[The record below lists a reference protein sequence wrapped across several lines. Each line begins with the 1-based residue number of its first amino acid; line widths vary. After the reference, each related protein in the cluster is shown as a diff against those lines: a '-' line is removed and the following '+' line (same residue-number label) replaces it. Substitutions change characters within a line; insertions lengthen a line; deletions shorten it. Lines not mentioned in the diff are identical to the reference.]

1 MNFKNGNELEKC
13 CIESGKPIAQV
24 CIEREMTLFGRSEA
38 SIRNEM
44 HRNYEVMQ
52 QAVHRARTE
61 SLRSM
66 GGLIGGEAIKLQS
79 RIDAGPT
86 VCGTLMSKAIGAAMG
101 VMETNASMG
110 LIVAAPT
117 AGSCGI
123 IPGSILTTAEYYGW
137 SEDQVLDALFVA
149 GAIGLIITRNATVSG
164 AEGGCQAET
173 GAAAA
178 MAAAGIVSV
187 LGGTPRQT
195 LDAAATALKNV
206 MGLVCDPIAGLVE
219 SPCQKRN
226 ALGTANALVS
236 AEITLAGIPSIIPFD
251 EVVEAMYKVG
261 KRIPVELRETALGGI
276 ATTPTGC
283 IICNR
288 IYQ

>member
-1 MNFKNGNELEKC
+1 MNFKNGIELETLC
-13 CIESGKPIAQV
+13 AESGKSIAQI
-24 CIEREMTLFGRSEA
+24 CIEREMALFGQSA
-38 SIRNEM
+38 SSIWDEM
-44 HRNYEVMQ
+44 RRDYEVMR
-52 QAVHRARTE
+52 QAVERARTE
-61 SLRSM
+61 TLRSM
-66 GGLIGGEAIKLQS
+66 GGLIGGEAQKLEA
-79 RIDAGPT
+79 RLAAGPT
-86 VCGTLMSKAIGAAMG
+86 VCGPLLSKAISAAMG
-101 VMETNASMG
+101 VMEVNTSMG

-123 IPGSILTTAEYYGW
+123 LPGAILTTAEHYNW
-137 SEDQVLDALFVA
+137 SEDQIIEALFVA
-149 GAIGLIITRNATVSG
+149 GTIGMIITRNATVSG

-173 GAAAA
+173 GSAAA

-226 ALGTANALVS
+226 ALGTANALIS

-261 KRIPVELRETALGGI
+261 RRMPVELRETALGGI
-276 ATTPTGC
+276 ASTPTGC
-283 IICNR
+283 AICSK